1 MRGTAALVEQL
12 AAEIASGARPPG
24 SRLPSVRAFA
34 AEAGCAPGTVARA
47 YTELKRRGLVEARER
62 SATIVARAGS
72 SHPPVRLAGSDD
84 PALDLVLRQAGS
96 AIALTQSRGGSLDG
110 LARLARGE
118 ADAGALHLRHAESG
132 RYNDPFVRG
141 LPSTGEPLVLVH
153 LWRRV
158 QGVVLA
164 PGNPR
169 GVAGPRDLAGL
180 RLAWRQAGSG
190 SRLLLEGVLRR
201 ARVEPAAEHGDPER
215 SHLAVGAS
223 VAAGASDAGVAVR
236 AVAVALDL
244 EFVPIAIEPCELVV
258 RESAVDAL
266 APLIDAARRLRTEI
280 AALGGYD
287 LDDLGRVR
295 RPV

>member
-1 MRGTAALVEQL
+1 MRGTEALVEQL
-12 AAEIASGARPPG
+12 AAEIASGARRPG
-24 SRLPSVRAFA
+24 SRLPSVRALA
-34 AEAGCAPGTVARA
+34 ADAGCAPGTVVRA
-47 YTELKRRGLVEARER
+47 YAELKRRGLVEARER
-62 SATIVARAGS
+62 SATIVARAAS
-72 SHPPVRLAGSDD
+72 PRAPVRLAGSDD

-118 ADAGALHLRHAESG
+118 ADAGARHLRHAESG
-132 RYNDPFVRG
+132 RFNDPFVRR

-158 QGVVLA
+158 QGLVLA

-169 GVAGPRDLAGL
+169 DVARPRDLAGR

-190 SRLLLEGVLRR
+190 SRLLLEGLLRR
-201 ARVEPAAEHGDPER
+201 AQVEPAAEHGDPER
-215 SHLAVGAS
+215 SHLAVAAS
-223 VAAGASDAGVAVR
+223 VAAGASDAGLAVQ
-236 AVAVALDL
+236 AVAVSLDL
-244 EFVPIAIEPCELVV
+244 DFVPVAIEPFELVV

-266 APLIDAARRLRTEI
+266 APLIDAARGLRGEI

-295 RPV
+295 RPA